1 MILDVQES
9 GIEVHLNT
17 VVTKEMLEEIKPDA
31 LIVAIGS
38 SPFVLPIEG
47 SEKPLLHMMY

>member
-9 GIEVHLNT
+9 GIEVHFNT
-17 VVTKEMLEEIKPDA
+17 VVTKEMIEEIKPDA
-31 LIVAIGS
+31 LIVPIRS

-47 SEKPLLHMMY
+47 SERAYR